1 MIYMVERW
9 KMTVVLL
16 LSLLLTGL
24 AYVGDLC
31 AQIKKDEVD
40 FEVMATVT
48 MKKGDSLWV
57 IAQQYYGDPLKW
69 TYIKDMNKIA
79 NEARIPV
86 GTVIY
91 IPVKDAKRIVKQVEE
106 EIVKKKTVEEELS
119 EKIAELQKE
128 LDAVREESKKCSAE
142 SEQLA
147 KELKDKDATIKDL
160 EGMLDNVKAAMDK
173 IKAETESEL
182 EAQVR
187 EMRAAA
193 KKHEEELREAKG
205 AGGEVEE
212 LRSELRRCRG
222 DIERLENA
230 RDELNAKIRRAEEE
244 AAKRPPVP
252 VKKPV
257 EARSRVAAVAIA
269 LVGSIIWM
277 ASN

>member
-1 MIYMVERW
+1 MICVVERW

-128 LDAVREESKKCSAE
+128 LDAVREESKKCNAE
-142 SEQLA
+142 SEQLT
-147 KELKDKDATIKDL
+147 KELKDKDATVKDL

-182 EAQVR
+182 EAQAN

-193 KKHEEELREAKG
+193 KKHEEELREAKE
-205 AGGEVEE
+205 AGGEVED

-222 DIERLENA
+222 DIERLERA